1 VDRFGLPSRVRGD
14 AGSENIDI
22 ARCIIEHRGLNRG
35 SFLVGPSV
43 HNQRIERLYTEVN
56 RVLSGYFK
64 DLFLFME
71 AEGILHINN
80 PTHIRALHF
89 VFIPRINRA
98 VAEYTNQWNNHSLST
113 VNSLSPIQLWT
124 IGRIQSEG
132 QNVLAGRRECT
143 LQDTVDPD
151 LHQINP
157 LTNDGNHGIE
167 HFISACNILEGVYM

>member
-1 VDRFGLPSRVRGD
+1 ML
-14 AGSENIDI
+14 
-22 ARCIIEHRGLNRG
+22 EHRGLNRG

-43 HNQRIERLYTEVN
+43 HNQRIERIWAEVN

-71 AEGILHINN
+71 AEGILQINN

-98 VAEYTNQWNNHSLST
+98 VAEFTNQWNNHSLST
-113 VNSLSPIQLWT
+113 DQLWT

-132 QNVLAGRRECT
+132 QNVLAGRRDCT
-143 LQDTVDPD
+143 LQDTMDPD
-151 LHQINP
+151 LDQIDP
-157 LTNDGNHGIE
+157 LTNDGNHGIK
-167 HFISACNILEGVYM
+167 HFTSACNILDDVNM